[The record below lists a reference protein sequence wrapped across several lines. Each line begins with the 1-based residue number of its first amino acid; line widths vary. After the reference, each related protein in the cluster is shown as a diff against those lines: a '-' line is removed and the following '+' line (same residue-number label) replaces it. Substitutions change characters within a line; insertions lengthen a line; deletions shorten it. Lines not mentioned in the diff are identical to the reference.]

1 MKLGVNF
8 GISSRSSER
17 SVLAGGFTAASISNL
32 DLWYDFST
40 LTGSNGDA
48 VSSFA
53 NAGGAGSDYNL
64 SQGTGSLQ
72 PNLDTS
78 ELSLNSL
85 DFDNDKFQLANAYLT
100 TDQTFSIFIVY
111 EVDATGDVDTF
122 MAGSATGAN
131 QFGVYNHKNVTTRFN
146 AGVTGSL
153 NNVEYIRTDQTTQ
166 DAGYG
171 GSATTTT
178 AYTLT
183 ANPEILVLT
192 RAADEEIRIYNKA
205 GALIGLSTS
214 TTNNHTNT
222 NFQIEYIGAQSNT
235 GSPNNGVIGEIGV
248 YNKTLSASEAST
260 LTAHLASKWSIT

>member
-1 MKLGVNF
+1 MLGLGNTL
-8 GISSRSSER
+8 S
-17 SVLAGGFTAASISNL
+17 GGAALSTAFTAASISDL
-32 DLWYDFST
+32 DIWYDFST

-53 NAGGAGSDYNL
+53 NAGAGGSNYDL
-64 SQGTGSLQ
+64 SQGTGGVQ

-78 ELSLNSL
+78 ELALNSL

-122 MAGSATGAN
+122 IAGSTTGAN

-178 AYTLT
+178 SYTLT
-183 ANPEILVLT
+183 ANPEILILT

-214 TTNNHTNT
+214 TTNNHANT

-235 GSPNNGVIGEIGV
+235 ASPNNGVIGELGV
-248 YNKTLSASEAST
+248 YNKTLSADEVST
-260 LTAHLASKWSIT
+260 LAAHLAAKWSIS

>member
-1 MKLGVNF
+1 MLGLGNTLS
-8 GISSRSSER
+8 GGAALSE
-17 SVLAGGFTAASISNL
+17 FTAASISDL

-40 LTGSNGDA
+40 VTGSNGDA
-48 VSSFA
+48 QSSFA
-53 NAGGAGSDYNL
+53 NAGAGGSDYNL
-64 SQGTGSLQ
+64 SQSTGSLQ

-78 ELSLNSL
+78 ELALNSL
-85 DFDNDKFQLANAYLT
+85 DFDADRFDLANAYLT
-100 TDQTFSIFIVY
+100 TDQTFSIFLVY

-122 MAGSATGAN
+122 IAGSSAGAN

-178 AYTLT
+178 SYTLT
-183 ANPEILVLT
+183 ANPEILILT

-235 GSPNNGVIGEIGV
+235 ASPNNGVIGELGV
-248 YNKTLSASEAST
+248 YNKTLSADEVST
-260 LTAHLASKWSIT
+260 LAAHLAAKWSIS

>member
-1 MKLGVNF
+1 MLGLGNTL
-8 GISSRSSER
+8 S
-17 SVLAGGFTAASISNL
+17 GGAALSTAFTAASISDL

-53 NAGGAGSDYNL
+53 NAGAGGSNYDL
-64 SQGTGSLQ
+64 SQGTGGVQ

-78 ELSLNSL
+78 ELALNSL

-122 MAGSATGAN
+122 IAGSTTGAN

-178 AYTLT
+178 SYTLT
-183 ANPEILVLT
+183 ANPEILILT
-192 RAADEEIRIYNKA
+192 RAADEEIRKYNKA

-214 TTNNHTNT
+214 TTNNHANT

-235 GSPNNGVIGEIGV
+235 ASPNNGVIGELGV
-248 YNKTLSASEAST
+248 YNKTLSADEVST
-260 LTAHLASKWSIT
+260 LAAHLAAKWSIS

>member
-1 MKLGVNF
+1 MLGLGNTL
-8 GISSRSSER
+8 S
-17 SVLAGGFTAASISNL
+17 AGVALDEFTAASISSL

-53 NAGGAGSDYNL
+53 NAGDGGSNYDL
-64 SQGTGSLQ
+64 SQGTGSVQ

-78 ELSLNSL
+78 ELALNSL

-100 TDQTFSIFIVY
+100 TDQTFSIFIAY

-122 MAGSATGAN
+122 IAGSTTGAN

-146 AGVTGSL
+146 ADVTGSL
-153 NNVEYIRTDQTTQ
+153 NNVEYIRTDQATQ
-166 DAGYG
+166 DAGYTG
-171 GSATTTT
+171 DATTTT
-178 AYTLT
+178 EYTLT

-192 RAADEEIRIYNKA
+192 RAADEEIKIFNKA
-205 GALIGLSTS
+205 GALIGLSSS
-214 TTNNHTNT
+214 TTNNHANT

-235 GSPNNGVIGEIGV
+235 SSPNNGVIGEMGV
-248 YNKTLSASEAST
+248 YNKTLSTDEVSS
-260 LTAHLASKWSIT
+260 LISHLASKWSIS

>member
-1 MKLGVNF
+1 MLGL
-8 GISSRSSER
+8 GTTLS
-17 SVLAGGFTAASISNL
+17 GGAALPAAFTAASISGL

-53 NAGGAGSDYNL
+53 NAGDGGSNYDL
-64 SQGTGSLQ
+64 SQGTGSVQ

-78 ELSLNSL
+78 ELALNSL

-122 MAGSATGAN
+122 IAGSTTGAN

-153 NNVEYIRTDQTTQ
+153 NNVEYIRTDQATQ
-166 DAGYG
+166 DAGYTG
-171 GSATTTT
+171 DATTTT
-178 AYTLT
+178 EYTLT

-192 RAADEEIRIYNKA
+192 RAADEEIKIFNKA
-205 GALIGLSTS
+205 GDLIGLSTS
-214 TTNNHTNT
+214 TTNNHANT
-222 NFQIEYIGAQSNT
+222 NFQIEYIGSQSNT

-248 YNKTLSASEAST
+248 YNKTLSANEVSSLIT
-260 LTAHLASKWSIT
+260 HLAAKWSIS

>member
-1 MKLGVNF
+1 MLGL
-8 GISSRSSER
+8 GST
-17 SVLAGGFTAASISNL
+17 LMGGAPSPEFTAASISNL

-40 LTGSNGDA
+40 VTGSNGDA
-48 VSSFA
+48 QASFA
-53 NAGGAGSDYNL
+53 NAGNAGSDYDL
-64 SQGTGSLQ
+64 AQSSSSLR
-72 PNLDTS
+72 PTLDTS
-78 ELSLNSL
+78 ELALNGL
-85 DFDNDKFQLANAYLT
+85 DFDGDKFQLANAYLT

-122 MAGSATGAN
+122 IAGSTTGAN

-178 AYTLT
+178 SYTLT
-183 ANPEILVLT
+183 ANPEILILT

-214 TTNNHTNT
+214 TTNNHANT

-235 GSPNNGVIGEIGV
+235 ASPNNGVIGELGV
-248 YNKTLSASEAST
+248 YNKTLSADEVST
-260 LTAHLASKWSIT
+260 LAAHLAAKWSIS

>member
-1 MKLGVNF
+1 MLGLGNTL
-8 GISSRSSER
+8 S
-17 SVLAGGFTAASISNL
+17 GGAALSTAFTAASISDL
-32 DLWYDFST
+32 DLGYDFST

-53 NAGGAGSDYNL
+53 NAGAGGSNYDL
-64 SQGTGSLQ
+64 SQGTGGVQ

-78 ELSLNSL
+78 ELALNSL

-122 MAGSATGAN
+122 IAGSTTGAN

-178 AYTLT
+178 SYTLT
-183 ANPEILVLT
+183 ANPEILILT

-214 TTNNHTNT
+214 TTNNHANT

-235 GSPNNGVIGEIGV
+235 ASPNNGVIGELGV
-248 YNKTLSASEAST
+248 YNKTLSADEVST
-260 LTAHLASKWSIT
+260 LAAHLAAKWSIS

>member
-1 MKLGVNF
+1 MLGLGNTL
-8 GISSRSSER
+8 S
-17 SVLAGGFTAASISNL
+17 GGAALSTAFTAASISDL

-53 NAGGAGSDYNL
+53 NAGAGGSNYDL
-64 SQGTGSLQ
+64 SQGTGGVQ

-78 ELSLNSL
+78 ELALNSL

-122 MAGSATGAN
+122 IAGSTTGAN

-178 AYTLT
+178 SYTLT
-183 ANPEILVLT
+183 ANPEILILT

-235 GSPNNGVIGEIGV
+235 ASPNNGVIGELGV
-248 YNKTLSASEAST
+248 YNKTLSADEVST
-260 LTAHLASKWSIT
+260 LAAHLAAKWSIS

>member
-1 MKLGVNF
+1 MLGL
-8 GISSRSSER
+8 GTTLS
-17 SVLAGGFTAASISNL
+17 GGAALPAAFTAASISGL

-53 NAGGAGSDYNL
+53 NAGDGGSDYDL
-64 SQGTGSLQ
+64 SQGTGSQQ
-72 PNLDTS
+72 PNLDTG
-78 ELSLNSL
+78 ELALNSL
-85 DFDNDKFQLANAYLT
+85 DFDDDKFQLANAYLT

-122 MAGSATGAN
+122 IAGSTTGAN

-146 AGVTGSL
+146 ADVTGSL
-153 NNVEYIRTDQTTQ
+153 NNTEYIRTDQTTQ

-235 GSPNNGVIGEIGV
+235 SSPNNGVIGEIGV
-248 YNKTLSASEAST
+248 YNKTLSADEVSSLVT
-260 LTAHLASKWSIT
+260 HLADKWSIS

>member
-1 MKLGVNF
+1 MLGLGNT
-8 GISSRSSER
+8 
-17 SVLAGGFTAASISNL
+17 LMGGAPPPEFTAASISDL

-40 LTGSNGDA
+40 VTGSNGDA
-48 VSSFA
+48 QTSFA
-53 NAGGAGSDYNL
+53 NAGDGGSDYDL

-78 ELSLNSL
+78 ELALNSL
-85 DFDNDKFQLANAYLT
+85 DFDADRFELANAYLT
-100 TDQTFSIFIVY
+100 TGQTFSIFIVY

-122 MAGSATGAN
+122 IAGSTTGAN

-146 AGVTGSL
+146 ADVTGSL
-153 NNVEYIRTDQTTQ
+153 NSVEYIRTDQTTQ

-183 ANPEILVLT
+183 ADPEILVLT
-192 RAADEEIRIYNKA
+192 RAADEEIKIYNKA

-214 TTNNHTNT
+214 TTNNHANT
-222 NFQIEYIGAQSNT
+222 NFEIDHIGLQS
-235 GSPNNGVIGEIGV
+235 GGAAPNNCVIGEIGV
-248 YNKTLSASEAST
+248 YNKTLDATEVSNLIT
-260 LTAHLASKWSIT
+260 HLADKWSIS

>member
-1 MKLGVNF
+1 MLGLGNT
-8 GISSRSSER
+8 
-17 SVLAGGFTAASISNL
+17 LTGGSPPQKFTAASISSL

-53 NAGGAGSDYNL
+53 NAGDGGSDYDL
-64 SQGTGSLQ
+64 SQGTGAQQ

-85 DFDNDKFQLANAYLT
+85 DFDDDKFQLANAYLT

-122 MAGSATGAN
+122 IAGSTTGAN
-131 QFGVYNHKNVTTRFN
+131 QFGVYNQKNITTRFN
-146 AGVTGSL
+146 ADAGGSL

-171 GSATTTT
+171 GDATTTT

-192 RAADEEIRIYNKA
+192 RAADEEIKIFNKA
-205 GALIGLSTS
+205 GALIGLSSS
-214 TTNNHTNT
+214 TTNNHANT

-235 GSPNNGVIGEIGV
+235 SSPNNGVIGEMGV
-248 YNKTLSASEAST
+248 YNKTLSTDEVSS
-260 LTAHLASKWSIT
+260 LISHLASKWSIS

>member
-1 MKLGVNF
+1 MLGLGNTL
-8 GISSRSSER
+8 S
-17 SVLAGGFTAASISNL
+17 GGAALSTAFTAASISDL

-53 NAGGAGSDYNL
+53 NAGAGGSNYDL
-64 SQGTGSLQ
+64 SQGTGGVQ

-78 ELSLNSL
+78 ELALNSL

-122 MAGSATGAN
+122 IAGSTTGAN

-178 AYTLT
+178 SYTLT
-183 ANPEILVLT
+183 ANPEILILT

-214 TTNNHTNT
+214 TTNNHANT

-235 GSPNNGVIGEIGV
+235 ASPNNGVIGELGV
-248 YNKTLSASEAST
+248 YNKTLSADEVST
-260 LTAHLASKWSIT
+260 LAAHLAAKWSIS

>member
-1 MKLGVNF
+1 MLGL
-8 GISSRSSER
+8 GTTLS
-17 SVLAGGFTAASISNL
+17 GGAALPAAFTAASISGL

-53 NAGGAGSDYNL
+53 NAGDGGSNYDL
-64 SQGTGSLQ
+64 SQGTGSVQ

-122 MAGSATGAN
+122 IAGSTTGAN

-146 AGVTGSL
+146 ADVTGSL

-171 GSATTTT
+171 GDATTIT

-192 RAADEEIRIYNKA
+192 RAADEEIKIFNKA
-205 GALIGLSTS
+205 GDLIGLSTS
-214 TTNNHTNT
+214 TTNNHANT

-235 GSPNNGVIGEIGV
+235 ASPNNGVIGEIGV
-248 YNKTLSASEAST
+248 YNKTLSADEVSSLIT
-260 LTAHLASKWSIT
+260 HLADKWSIS

>member
-1 MKLGVNF
+1 MLGL
-8 GISSRSSER
+8 GTTLS
-17 SVLAGGFTAASISNL
+17 GGAALPAAFTAASISGL

-53 NAGGAGSDYNL
+53 NAGDGGSNYDL
-64 SQGTGSLQ
+64 SQGTGSVQ

-122 MAGSATGAN
+122 IAGSTTGAN
-131 QFGVYNHKNVTTRFN
+131 QVGVYNHKNVTTRFN
-146 AGVTGSL
+146 ADVTGSL

-171 GSATTTT
+171 GDATTIT

-192 RAADEEIRIYNKA
+192 RAADEEIKIFNKA
-205 GALIGLSTS
+205 GDLIGLSTS
-214 TTNNHTNT
+214 TTNNHANT

-235 GSPNNGVIGEIGV
+235 ASPNNGVIGEIGV
-248 YNKTLSASEAST
+248 YNKTLSADEVSSLIT
-260 LTAHLASKWSIT
+260 HLADKWSIS

>member
-1 MKLGVNF
+1 MLGLGNTL
-8 GISSRSSER
+8 S
-17 SVLAGGFTAASISNL
+17 GGAALSTAFTAASISDL

-53 NAGGAGSDYNL
+53 NAGAGGSNYDL
-64 SQGTGSLQ
+64 SQGTGGVQ

-78 ELSLNSL
+78 ELALNSL

-122 MAGSATGAN
+122 IAGSTTGAN

-178 AYTLT
+178 SYTLT
-183 ANPEILVLT
+183 ANPEILILT

-222 NFQIEYIGAQSNT
+222 NFQIEYIGSQSNT

-248 YNKTLSASEAST
+248 YNKTLSAGEVSSLVT
-260 LTAHLASKWSIT
+260 HLVAKWSIS

>member
-1 MKLGVNF
+1 MLGL
-8 GISSRSSER
+8 GTTLS
-17 SVLAGGFTAASISNL
+17 GGAALPAAFTAASISGL
-32 DLWYDFST
+32 DLWYDFSPV
-40 LTGSNGDA
+40 TGSNGDA
-48 VSSFA
+48 VASFA
-53 NAGGAGSDYNL
+53 NAGDGGSNYDL
-64 SQGTGSLQ
+64 SQGTGSVQ

-122 MAGSATGAN
+122 IAGSTTGAN

-146 AGVTGSL
+146 ADVTGSL

-171 GSATTTT
+171 GDATTIT

-192 RAADEEIRIYNKA
+192 RAADEEIKIFNKA
-205 GALIGLSTS
+205 GDLIGLSTS
-214 TTNNHTNT
+214 TTNNHANT

-235 GSPNNGVIGEIGV
+235 ASPNNGVIGEIGV
-248 YNKTLSASEAST
+248 YNKTLSADEVSSLIT
-260 LTAHLASKWSIT
+260 HLADKWSIS

>member
-1 MKLGVNF
+1 MLGL
-8 GISSRSSER
+8 GTTLS
-17 SVLAGGFTAASISNL
+17 GGAALPAAFTAASISSL

-53 NAGGAGSDYNL
+53 NAGDGGSDYDL
-64 SQGTGSLQ
+64 SQGTGGVQ
-72 PNLDTS
+72 PNLDTG

-122 MAGSATGAN
+122 IAGSTTGAN

-146 AGVTGSL
+146 ADVTGSL

-166 DAGYG
+166 DAGYTG
-171 GSATTTT
+171 DATTIT

-192 RAADEEIRIYNKA
+192 RAADEEIKIFNKA

-214 TTNNHTNT
+214 TTNNHANT

-235 GSPNNGVIGEIGV
+235 ASPNNGVIGEMGV
-248 YNKTLSASEAST
+248 YNKTLSADEVSSLIT
-260 LTAHLASKWSIT
+260 HLADKWSIS

>member
-1 MKLGVNF
+1 MLGLGNT
-8 GISSRSSER
+8 
-17 SVLAGGFTAASISNL
+17 LMGGAPPPEFTAASISDL

-40 LTGSNGDA
+40 VTGSNGDA
-48 VSSFA
+48 QTSFA
-53 NAGGAGSDYNL
+53 NAGAGGSDYDL

-78 ELSLNSL
+78 ELALNSL
-85 DFDNDKFQLANAYLT
+85 DFDADRFDLANAYLT
-100 TDQTFSIFIVY
+100 TGQTFSIFIVY

-122 MAGSATGAN
+122 MAGSTTGAN

-146 AGVTGSL
+146 ADVTGSL

-183 ANPEILVLT
+183 VNPEILVLT

-214 TTNNHTNT
+214 TTNNHANT
-222 NFQIEYIGAQSNT
+222 NFEIDHIGLQA
-235 GSPNNGVIGEIGV
+235 GGASPNNGVIGEIGV
-248 YNKTLSASEAST
+248 YNKTLDATEVSNLIT
-260 LTAHLASKWSIT
+260 HLADKWSIS

>member
-1 MKLGVNF
+1 MLGLGNTL
-8 GISSRSSER
+8 S
-17 SVLAGGFTAASISNL
+17 GGAALSTAFTAASISDL

-53 NAGGAGSDYNL
+53 NAGAGGSNYDL
-64 SQGTGSLQ
+64 SQGTGGVQ

-78 ELSLNSL
+78 ELALNSL

-122 MAGSATGAN
+122 IAGSTTGAN

-146 AGVTGSL
+146 ADVTGSL

-171 GSATTTT
+171 GDATTIT

-192 RAADEEIRIYNKA
+192 RAADEEIKIFNKA
-205 GALIGLSTS
+205 GDLIGLSTS
-214 TTNNHTNT
+214 TTNNHANT

-235 GSPNNGVIGEIGV
+235 ASPNNGVIGEIGV
-248 YNKTLSASEAST
+248 YNKTLSADEVSSLIT
-260 LTAHLASKWSIT
+260 HLADKWSIS

>member
-1 MKLGVNF
+1 MLGL
-8 GISSRSSER
+8 GTTLSGSAA
-17 SVLAGGFTAASISNL
+17 LPAAFTAASISGL

-53 NAGGAGSDYNL
+53 NAGDGGSNYDL
-64 SQGTGSLQ
+64 SQGTGSVQ

-78 ELSLNSL
+78 ELALNSL

-122 MAGSATGAN
+122 IAGSTTGAN

-153 NNVEYIRTDQTTQ
+153 NNVEYIRTDQATQ
-166 DAGYG
+166 DAGYTAD
-171 GSATTTT
+171 ATTTT
-178 AYTLT
+178 EYTLT

-192 RAADEEIRIYNKA
+192 RAADEEIKIFNKA
-205 GALIGLSTS
+205 GDLIGLSTS
-214 TTNNHTNT
+214 TTNNHANT
-222 NFQIEYIGAQSNT
+222 NFQIEYIGSQSNT

-248 YNKTLSASEAST
+248 YNKTLSANEVSSLIT
-260 LTAHLASKWSIT
+260 HLAAKWSIS

>member
-1 MKLGVNF
+1 MLGL
-8 GISSRSSER
+8 GTTLS
-17 SVLAGGFTAASISNL
+17 GGAALSTAFTAASISDL

-53 NAGGAGSDYNL
+53 NAGAGGSNYDL
-64 SQGTGSLQ
+64 SQGTGGVQ

-78 ELSLNSL
+78 ELALNSL

-122 MAGSATGAN
+122 IAGSTTGAN

-178 AYTLT
+178 SYTLT
-183 ANPEILVLT
+183 ANPEILILT

-214 TTNNHTNT
+214 TTNNHANT

-235 GSPNNGVIGEIGV
+235 ASPNNGVIGELGV
-248 YNKTLSASEAST
+248 YNKTLSADEVST
-260 LTAHLASKWSIT
+260 LAAHLAAKWSIS

>member
-1 MKLGVNF
+1 MLGL
-8 GISSRSSER
+8 GTTLS
-17 SVLAGGFTAASISNL
+17 GGAALDEFTAASISSL

-53 NAGGAGSDYNL
+53 NAGDAGSDYNL
-64 SQGTGSLQ
+64 SQETGSVQ

-78 ELSLNSL
+78 ELALNSL

-100 TDQTFSIFIVY
+100 TDKTFSIFIVY

-122 MAGSATGAN
+122 IAGSATGAN

-146 AGVTGSL
+146 AGVSGSL
-153 NNVEYIRTDQTTQ
+153 NNTEYVLTDGTGA
-166 DAGYG
+166 DPGYTG
-171 GSATTTT
+171 DATTIT

-192 RAADEEIRIYNKA
+192 RGSDNEIRIYNKA

-214 TTNNHTNT
+214 TTNNHANT

-248 YNKTLSASEAST
+248 YNKTLSADEAST
-260 LTAHLASKWSIT
+260 LAAHLAAKWSIS

>member
-1 MKLGVNF
+1 MLGLGNTL
-8 GISSRSSER
+8 S
-17 SVLAGGFTAASISNL
+17 GGAALSTAFTAASISDL

-53 NAGGAGSDYNL
+53 NAGAGGSNYDL
-64 SQGTGSLQ
+64 SQGTGGVQ

-78 ELSLNSL
+78 ELALNSL

-122 MAGSATGAN
+122 IAGSTTGAN

-183 ANPEILVLT
+183 ADPAIKV
-192 RAADEEIRIYNKA
+192 
-205 GALIGLSTS
+205 STS
-214 TTNNHTNT
+214 
-222 NFQIEYIGAQSNT
+222 
-235 GSPNNGVIGEIGV
+235 PV
-248 YNKTLSASEAST
+248 AST
-260 LTAHLASKWSIT
+260 SYTINIENVWSVVK

>member
-1 MKLGVNF
+1 MLGLGNT
-8 GISSRSSER
+8 
-17 SVLAGGFTAASISNL
+17 LMGGAPPPEFTAASISDL

-40 LTGSNGDA
+40 VTGSNGDA
-48 VSSFA
+48 QTSFA
-53 NAGGAGSDYNL
+53 NAGAGGSDYDL

-78 ELSLNSL
+78 ELALNSL
-85 DFDNDKFQLANAYLT
+85 DFDADRFDLANAYLT
-100 TDQTFSIFIVY
+100 TGQTFSIFIVY

-122 MAGSATGAN
+122 MAGSTTGAN

-146 AGVTGSL
+146 ADVTGSL
-153 NNVEYIRTDQTTQ
+153 NSVEYIRTDQTTQ

-183 ANPEILVLT
+183 ADPEILVLT
-192 RAADEEIRIYNKA
+192 RAADEEIKIYNKA

-214 TTNNHTNT
+214 TTNNHANT
-222 NFQIEYIGAQSNT
+222 NFEIDHIGLQS
-235 GSPNNGVIGEIGV
+235 GGASPNNGVIGEMGV
-248 YNKTLSASEAST
+248 YNKTLDATEVSNLIT
-260 LTAHLASKWSIT
+260 HLADKWSIS

>member
-1 MKLGVNF
+1 MLGL
-8 GISSRSSER
+8 GTTLS
-17 SVLAGGFTAASISNL
+17 GGAALPAAFTAASISGL

-53 NAGGAGSDYNL
+53 NAGDGGSNYDL
-64 SQGTGSLQ
+64 SQGTGSVQ

-122 MAGSATGAN
+122 IAGSTTGAN

-146 AGVTGSL
+146 ADVTGSL

-171 GSATTTT
+171 GDATTIT

-192 RAADEEIRIYNKA
+192 RAADEEIKIFNKA
-205 GALIGLSTS
+205 GDLIGLSTS
-214 TTNNHTNT
+214 TTNNHANT
-222 NFQIEYIGAQSNT
+222 NFQIEYIGSQSNT

-248 YNKTLSASEAST
+248 YNKTLSADEVSSLIT
-260 LTAHLASKWSIT
+260 HLADKWSIS